1 MKKTILSAIA
11 AIIALGMGA
20 EVPRPISTA
29 PTAVSNASKAMSC
42 AAMSTPQA

>member
-11 AIIALGMGA
+11 AIIALGMDA
-20 EVPRPISTA
+20 EVPQTHIYA

-42 AAMSTPQA
+42 AAMSTPRA